1 MAVPLFGEL
10 ADQMPR
16 LSPLCGLELGLRATG
31 QRELKCVVEGLAEV
45 LIPRAKPS
53 GDTTTS
59 LTRSTGYSYEMMMIF
74 VYFFCLMI
82 SFDYV

>member
-1 MAVPLFGEL
+1 MMAVPLFGEL

-45 LIPRAKPS
+45 LIPAD
-53 GDTTTS
+53 GVIAS
-59 LTRSTGYSYEMMMIF
+59 LGPCPEPEH
-74 VYFFCLMI
+74 
-82 SFDYV
+82 